1 MDFLFK
7 YTVALSNDQKVIPDF
22 RHPIVSRGPDA
33 VLVADSKAEPNSRRV
48 VSSCRA
54 VCAAADFV
62 RTSRLRRR
70 CPGRERYGFS
80 DPWELNLVNLKPIQI
95 YYEDIGQSDLI
106 NNI

>member
-1 MDFLFK
+1 MF
-7 YTVALSNDQKVIPDF
+7 
-22 RHPIVSRGPDA
+22 HIVSRGPDA

-70 CPGRERYGFS
+70 CPGRERYGFL
-80 DPWELNLVNLKPIQI
+80 DPWELNLVNLKPMNSMDSMVYLSQHLWHHNISIKIQV
-95 YYEDIGQSDLI
+95 YYEDIG
-106 NNI
+106 